1 MAEATKSSA
10 ELARAHAPALR
21 GGLALPAGLGLAAL
35 LVTAALLGPL
45 GRGVDPRRQLDPAHA
60 AHLPPGA
67 RIESLRLA
75 DGRELAAERIEI
87 DAEGA
92 RLVRAG
98 SEQRVPLAEIAG
110 PAGES
115 PASPIR
121 TESFPLGTDRFG
133 RDLAARL
140 LAGGRVSLA
149 VAALAVALS
158 LAVGVPVGLA
168 AGLAGPRWERAA
180 LGLIEAAQAFPRL
193 FLLIALAAVAPPGL
207 APVVLLLGLT
217 GWMPVARLVRAEVRT
232 LAGRDFVLAA
242 RAAGVGPLR
251 LALRHLLPNAL
262 APVAIEGSLAA
273 ASAIVAEATLSFL
286 GLGLPPPTP
295 SWGGMIADGRDVL
308 AGAWWVAVFPGL
320 ALAAAALAF
329 NLIGEGLRDR
339 LDPRGRRL
347 EA

>member
-1 MAEATKSSA
+1 VADNATVA
-10 ELARAHAPALR
+10 ARR
-21 GGLALPAGLGLAAL
+21 GSPTLVAGLALAGLLVLAA
-35 LVTAALLGPL
+35 VAGPA
-45 GRGVDPRRQLDPAHA
+45 GRGVDPRRQLDPARA
-60 AHLPPGA
+60 GHLPPGA
-67 RIESLRLA
+67 RVESVRLA
-75 DGRELAAERIEI
+75 DGRELAAERIEVES
-87 DAEGA
+87 DAVH
-92 RLVRAG
+92 LVGRAG
-98 SEQRVPLAEIAG
+98 EDRIPLAAVAPGG
-110 PAGES
+110 PGA
-115 PASPIR
+115 AIR
-121 TESFPLGTDRFG
+121 SESFPLGTDRFG

-149 VAALAVALS
+149 VAALAVALA
-158 LAVGVPVGLA
+158 LAVGVPIGLL
-168 AGLAGPRWERAA
+168 AGLAGPRWDRPA
-180 LGLIEAAQAFPRL
+180 LALIEAAQAFPRL
-193 FLLIALAAVAPPGL
+193 FLLVALAAVTRPGL
-207 APVVLLLGLT
+207 GPVVLLLGLT

-232 LAGRDFVLAA
+232 LATRDFVVAA

-308 AGAWWVAVFPGL
+308 ASAWWVSVFPGL

-339 LDPRGRRL
+339 LDPRARRL